1 MRLSEPGSQPTVG
14 LRERKKARTRA
25 AIQTH
30 GLRLFREQGYDA
42 TTVQQIIDAAEV
54 SESTFFRYFPTKSDV
69 VLLDNFDPVIV
80 DSFLAQPAELRPIQA
95 FRASVRMVT
104 ASMSDREVAEQRER
118 IQFIVAVPELRAAM
132 LDEFAS
138 AMRVFAGV
146 VAERTG
152 RQANDL
158 AVRSLAGAVV
168 GVGIAVQFA
177 VIDDPSADMVSL
189 FDEALGHLENGLEL

>member
-1 MRLSEPGSQPTVG
+1 MSEPSSQPTVG
-14 LRERKKARTRA
+14 LRERKKAKTRS
-25 AIQTH
+25 AIQAH

-69 VLLDNFDPVIV
+69 VLLDNFDPLIA
-80 DSFLAQPAELRPIQA
+80 DSFLAQPAELHPLQA
-95 FRASVRMVT
+95 FRASVRTVS

-132 LDEFAS
+132 LDSFAS
-138 AMRVFAGV
+138 AMRMLAGLF
-146 VAERTG
+146 AERTG

-177 VIDDPSADMVSL
+177 VIDDPNADIVSL